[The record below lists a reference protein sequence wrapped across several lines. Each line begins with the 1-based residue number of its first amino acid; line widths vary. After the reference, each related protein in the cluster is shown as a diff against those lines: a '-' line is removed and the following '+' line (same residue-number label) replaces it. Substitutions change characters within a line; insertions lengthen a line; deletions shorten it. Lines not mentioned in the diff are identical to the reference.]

1 MLAAGLAIGGLGLL
15 AGVGLAVASRV
26 FYVYIDPQ
34 IIEIEEA
41 LPGANCGG
49 CGLPGCSAAAQ
60 AIVVGQLAPNACVGG
75 GPDVHAVVAE
85 ILGVEV
91 ELKEPEIAQIG
102 CRYSVARADVK
113 FLYDGVNDCRAAML
127 LNGGVKECP
136 IGCIGLGSCVKACP
150 FGALSMGDDGL
161 PIVHEHICTG
171 CGTCVRTCPK
181 GIIALTSV
189 SNRILGEY
197 TTDECTAPCQRT
209 CPAGIN
215 IPEQLQQ
222 TALGNYVEALR
233 VIKERNPLPLVC
245 GRICPHPC
253 EFECRRNLED
263 EPVAINY
270 LKRFVADHERESGQR
285 LQLFKAP
292 ETGRRLAVVGGG
304 AEGLTASCFL
314 ARLGHSPTIFE
325 AMPELGGLLRTVIP
339 ESRLPRDVLDW
350 EIEGILK
357 LGVETQTGKALGR
370 DFSVASLLK
379 EGYEAVLLATGGWD
393 AMLMRGQ
400 EPDLGQAVPGLYLLL
415 PVSLAWA
422 LGTDVPIGKRVVI
435 AGGGE
440 MALDAAKKCMTSGAE
455 QVIILYRRSQKELGL
470 SDAELTRLG
479 NQGIQAYFRA
489 TLAQFKGVDDQLTQI
504 VFRQTVSGNG
514 SEDSLMAARRFKET
528 AIPAD
533 TVIAASGR
541 LPEMIFV
548 QVPALEGEES
558 PLLWQTISPYH
569 EPTAV
574 TPEGIFATADPLSD
588 YRAAVE
594 AIGAGRRGA
603 ASIHLHLTGKQV
615 VPPEHMIT
623 TITKVLDVAQVENLM
638 PVEPRQQMPELLP
651 EKRIDSSLEIE
662 LGFDEETA
670 RQESA
675 RCLNCGLICYVRSK
689 YH

>member
-15 AGVGLAVASRV
+15 AGVGLAVASKV
-26 FYVYIDPQ
+26 FYVYVDPQ
-34 IIEIEEA
+34 IIEVEEA

-49 CGLPGCSAAAQ
+49 CGLPGCSSAAQ

-75 GPDVHAVVAE
+75 GTDVHEKVAE

-102 CRYSVARADVK
+102 CRYSVARADIK
-113 FLYDGVNDCRAAML
+113 YIYDGVNDCRAAML
-127 LNGGVKECP
+127 LNGGTKECP
-136 IGCIGLGSCVKACP
+136 IGCIGLGSCISVCP

-161 PIVHEHICTG
+161 PLVHENICTG

-181 GIIALTSV
+181 GIISLTSV
-189 SNRILGEY
+189 SNRILGEF

-222 TALGNYVEALR
+222 TAMGNYLEALR

-270 LKRFVADHERESGQR
+270 LKRFVADYERESGQR
-285 LQLFKAP
+285 LELFKAP
-292 ETGRRLAVVGGG
+292 ETGRRMAVVGGG
-304 AEGLTASCFL
+304 AEGLTAACFL

-325 AMPELGGLLRTVIP
+325 AMPKLGGLLRTVIP

-350 EIEGILK
+350 EIESILEM
-357 LGVETQTGKALGR
+357 GVEAQTGKALGK
-370 DFSVASLLK
+370 DFTVASLLQ
-379 EGYEAVLLATGGWD
+379 EGYETVLLATGGWD

-400 EPDLGQAVPGLYLLL
+400 EPNLDQAVPGLYLLL
-415 PVSLAWA
+415 PLSLAWA
-422 LGTDVPIGKRVVI
+422 QGMDVPMGKRVVI
-435 AGGGE
+435 AGGGA
-440 MALDAAKKCMTSGAE
+440 MALDAAKKCMQSGAE
-455 QVIILYRRSQKELGL
+455 QVTVLYRRSQKEMGLTDSEVAQL
-470 SDAELTRLG
+470 SDQSIVLH
-479 NQGIQAYFRA
+479 FRA
-489 TLAQFKGVDDQLTQI
+489 TLSQFKGVDDQLTQL
-504 VFRQTVSGNG
+504 VYGQTASGNG
-514 SEDSLMAARRFKET
+514 SEAGRSVSRRFKET
-528 AIPAD
+528 AIAVD
-533 TVIAASGR
+533 TVITASGR

-548 QVPALEGEES
+548 KVPGLEGEDT
-558 PLLWQTISPYH
+558 PLLWHTISPYH
-569 EPTAV
+569 EPT
-574 TPEGIFATADPLSD
+574 TIRPEGLFATTEPMSD

-594 AIGAGRRGA
+594 AIGAGRRSA
-603 ASIHLHLTGKQV
+603 SSIHLYLSGKQV
-615 VPPEHMIT
+615 VPPENMIT
-623 TITKVLDVAQVENLM
+623 AQTEVLDVGQV
-638 PVEPRQQMPELLP
+638 VELLP
-651 EKRIDSSLEIE
+651 VGPRQKMPERPAVERIDPSLEVE
-662 LGFDEETA
+662 LGMTEEMVRNEA
-670 RQESA
+670 V

>member
-15 AGVGLAVASRV
+15 AGIGLAAASKI
-26 FYVYIDPQ
+26 FYVYVDPK
-34 IIEIEEA
+34 IVELEEA

-60 AIVVGQLAPNACVGG
+60 AIVMGQLAPNACVGG
-75 GPDVHAVVAE
+75 GPDVHAKIAK

-102 CRYSVARADVK
+102 CRYSVEKADLK
-113 FLYDGVNDCRAAML
+113 YLYDGFNDCRAAML
-127 LNGGVKECP
+127 LSDGSKECP

-161 PIVHEHICTG
+161 PVVHEDICTG

-181 GIIALTSV
+181 GIITLTSV

-215 IPEQLQQ
+215 IPEQIQQ
-222 TALGNYVEALR
+222 TALGNYLEALR

-253 EFECRRNLED
+253 EFECRRNLTD

-270 LKRFVADHERESGQR
+270 LKRFVADYERESGQR

-304 AEGLTASCFL
+304 AEGLTAACFL
-314 ARLGHSPTIFE
+314 ARLGHSPTVFE
-325 AMPELGGLLRTVIP
+325 AMPKLGGLLRTVIS
-339 ESRLPRDVLDW
+339 ESRLPKDVLDW
-350 EIEGILK
+350 DIEGILE
-357 LGVETQTGKALGR
+357 LGVEAQTGKALGK
-370 DFSVASLLK
+370 DFTVASLLQ
-379 EGYEAVLLATGGWD
+379 EGYEAVVLATGGWD
-393 AMLMRGQ
+393 ATLMRGPG
-400 EPDLGQAVPGLYLLL
+400 PDLDQTVPGLYLLL

-422 LGTDVPIGKRVVI
+422 QGMEVPVGQRAVI
-435 AGGGE
+435 VGGGE
-440 MALDAAKKCMTSGAE
+440 MALDAARRCRQAGAE
-455 QVIILYRRSQKELGL
+455 QVAILYGRSQGELGL
-470 SDAELTRLG
+470 SESELAKIGDEGTE
-479 NQGIQAYFRA
+479 IYFDA
-489 TLAQFKGVDDQLTQI
+489 TLTQFKGVNNQLTQL
-504 VFRQTVSGNG
+504 VFSQLVSGT
-514 SEDSLMAARRFKET
+514 AAPRRFTEI

-548 QVPALEGEES
+548 KVPELEGEET
-558 PLLWQTISPYH
+558 PLLWQTIAPYH
-569 EPTAV
+569 PPSTV
-574 TPEGIFATADPLSD
+574 KPEGIFATSDPTSD
-588 YRAAVE
+588 YRAVVE
-594 AIGAGRRGA
+594 AIGAGRRTA
-603 ASIHLHLTGKQV
+603 ASTHLFLSGKEV
-615 VPPEHMIT
+615 APPAHMIT
-623 TITKVLDVAQVENLM
+623 SQTEVLDLNQVE
-638 PVEPRQQMPELLP
+638 ELLP
-651 EKRIDSSLEIE
+651 VGPRQKMPKRPPGEHFDPSLEIE
-662 LGFDEETA
+662 LGLTEEMA
-670 RQESA
+670 KQEA
-675 RCLNCGLICYVRSK
+675 LRCLNCGLICYARSR

>member
-15 AGVGLAVASRV
+15 AGVGLAVASKV
-26 FYVYIDPQ
+26 FYVYVDPQ
-34 IIEIEEA
+34 IIEVEEA

-60 AIVVGQLAPNACVGG
+60 AIVVGHLAPNACVGG
-75 GPDVHAVVAE
+75 GADVHEQVAE

-102 CRYSVARADVK
+102 CRYSVAKADIK

-150 FGALSMGDDGL
+150 FGALSMGNDGL
-161 PIVHEHICTG
+161 PVVHEDICTG

-181 GIIALTSV
+181 EIIALTSV
-189 SNRILGEY
+189 TNRILGEY

-215 IPEQLQQ
+215 IPEQIQQ
-222 TALGNYVEALR
+222 TALGNYLEAVR

-253 EFECRRNLED
+253 EFDCRRNLTD

-270 LKRFVADHERESGQR
+270 LKRFVADYERESGQR

-304 AEGLTASCFL
+304 AEGLTAACFL

-325 AMPELGGLLRTVIP
+325 AMPKLGGLLRTVIA
-339 ESRLPRDVLDW
+339 ESRLPKDVLDW
-350 EIEGILK
+350 DIEGILE
-357 LGVETQTGKALGR
+357 LGVEAQTEKAIGK
-370 DFSVASLLK
+370 DFTVASLLQ
-379 EGYEAVLLATGGWD
+379 EGYEAVVLATGGWD
-393 AMLMRGQ
+393 AMLLRGQ
-400 EPDLGQAVPGLYLLL
+400 QPDLAQAIPGLYLLL

-422 LGTDVPIGKRVVI
+422 QGIDVPVGQQVVI
-435 AGGGE
+435 VGGGE
-440 MALDAAKKCMTSGAE
+440 MALDAARKCRQAGAE
-455 QVIILYRRSQKELGL
+455 QVTIVYSRSKGELAL
-470 SDAELTRLG
+470 SDSDLAKIGHEGTEV
-479 NQGIQAYFRA
+479 YFNA
-489 TLAQFKGVDDQLTQI
+489 TLTQFKGVDDRLTQL
-504 VFRQTVSGNG
+504 VFSQLASST
-514 SEDSLMAARRFKET
+514 AAHRRFTEI
-528 AIPAD
+528 AIAAD

-548 QVPALEGEES
+548 KVPALEGEET

-569 EPTAV
+569 PPSTAR
-574 TPEGIFATADPLSD
+574 PEGIFATSDPISD
-588 YRAAVE
+588 YRAVVE
-594 AIGAGRRGA
+594 AIGAGRRSA
-603 ASIHLHLTGKQV
+603 ASAHMFLTGKEIA
-615 VPPEHMIT
+615 PPVHMIT
-623 TITKVLDVAQVENLM
+623 SQTEVLDVGKVQELLTVG
-638 PVEPRQQMPELLP
+638 PRQKMPKRPP
-651 EKRIDSSLEIE
+651 EESFDPSLEIE
-662 LGFDEETA
+662 RGLTEEMA
-670 RQESA
+670 KQEA
-675 RCLNCGLICYVRSK
+675 LRCLNCGLICYTRGS

>member
-1 MLAAGLAIGGLGLL
+1 MFAAGLAIGGLGLL

-26 FYVYIDPQ
+26 FYVYVDPQ

-60 AIVVGQLAPNACVGG
+60 AIVVGHLAPNACVGG
-75 GPDVHAVVAE
+75 GPDVHEKVGE

-102 CRYSVARADVK
+102 CRYSVAKADIK
-113 FLYDGVNDCRAAML
+113 FVYDGVNDCRAAVI

-136 IGCIGLGSCVKACP
+136 IGCIGLGSCVKICP

-161 PIVHEHICTG
+161 PVVHENICTG
-171 CGTCVRTCPK
+171 CGNCVRTCPK
-181 GIIALTSV
+181 EIISLTAV
-189 SNRILGEY
+189 SNRILGEF

-215 IPEQLQQ
+215 IPEQIRQ
-222 TALGNYVEALR
+222 TALGNYLEALR

-270 LKRFVADHERESGQR
+270 LKRFVADYERESGQR

-292 ETGRRLAVVGGG
+292 ETGRSVAVVGGG
-304 AEGLTASCFL
+304 AEGLTAAYFL

-325 AMPELGGLLRTVIP
+325 AMPKLGGLLRTVIP

-350 EIEGILK
+350 EIESILE

-370 DFSVASLLK
+370 DFTPASLLK
-379 EGYEAVLLATGGWD
+379 EGSEAVLLATGGWD
-393 AMLMRGQ
+393 TMLMRGQ
-400 EPDLGQAVPGLYLLL
+400 EPNLEQAVPGLYLLL
-415 PVSLAWA
+415 PLSLAWA
-422 LGTDVPIGKRVVI
+422 LGTDVPVGKRVVI

-440 MALDAAKKCMTSGAE
+440 MALDAAKKCLLSGAE
-455 QVIILYRRSQKELGL
+455 QVTILYRRSQKELEL
-470 SDAELTRLG
+470 SDGDLTQMG
-479 NQGIQAYFRA
+479 DQGIQLHFGA
-489 TLAQFKGVDDQLTQI
+489 TLAQFKGVDDQLTQL
-504 VFRQTVSGNG
+504 VFRQSVSGNG
-514 SEDSLMAARRFKET
+514 TEAGLLAVRRFKET

-548 QVPALEGEES
+548 KVPALEAEES

-569 EPTAV
+569 GPSTV
-574 TPEGIFATADPLSD
+574 KPEGMFVTTEPLSD

-594 AIGAGRRGA
+594 AIGAGRRSA
-603 ASIHLHLTGKQV
+603 ASVHLYLTGKHI
-615 VPPEHMIT
+615 VPPENMIT
-623 TITKVLDVAQVENLM
+623 TITDVLDVVQVENLM
-638 PVEPRQQMPELLP
+638 PVESRQKMPELIP
-651 EKRIDSSLEIE
+651 EKRIDLTLEVE
-662 LGFDEETA
+662 LGLTEEIA
-670 RQESA
+670 RKESV

>member
-1 MLAAGLAIGGLGLL
+1 
-15 AGVGLAVASRV
+15 VHEKVAK
-26 FYVYIDPQ
+26 
-34 IIEIEEA
+34 
-41 LPGANCGG
+41 
-49 CGLPGCSAAAQ
+49 
-60 AIVVGQLAPNACVGG
+60 
-75 GPDVHAVVAE
+75 

-102 CRYSVARADVK
+102 CRYSVAKADIK

-127 LNGGVKECP
+127 LNGGAKECP

-150 FGALSMGDDGL
+150 FGALSMGDDDL
-161 PIVHEHICTG
+161 PVVHEDICTG

-181 GIIALTSV
+181 GIISLTSV

-209 CPAGIN
+209 CPAGID
-215 IPEQLQQ
+215 IPEQLRQ
-222 TALGNYVEALR
+222 TALGNYLEALR

-270 LKRFVADHERESGQR
+270 LKRFVADYERESGQR

-304 AEGLTASCFL
+304 AEGLTAACFL

-325 AMPELGGLLRTVIP
+325 AMPKLGGLLRTVIP
-339 ESRLPRDVLDW
+339 DSRLPKDVLDW
-350 EIEGILK
+350 EIEGILE
-357 LGVETQTGKALGR
+357 LGVEAQTGKALGG
-370 DFSVASLLK
+370 DFTVASLLK

-400 EPDLGQAVPGLYLLL
+400 EPNLQQAVPGLYLLL
-415 PVSLAWA
+415 PISLAWA
-422 LGTDVPIGKRVVI
+422 QGTEVPVGKQVVI

-440 MALDAAKKCMTSGAE
+440 MALDAARKCFQSGAE
-455 QVIILYRRSQKELGL
+455 QVNILYSRSPNELRISDTELAQL
-470 SDAELTRLG
+470 SD
-479 NQGIQAYFRA
+479 QGIQVHFRA
-489 TLAQFKGVDDQLTQI
+489 TLAQFKGVDEQLTQVI
-504 VFRQTVSGNG
+504 VRQVVSGNG
-514 SEDSLMAARRFKET
+514 SEADRLALRRFKET
-528 AIPAD
+528 PISAD

-541 LPEMIFV
+541 LPEMVFAQI
-548 QVPALEGEES
+548 PALEGEES

-574 TPEGIFATADPLSD
+574 KPEGIFLTAEPLSD

-603 ASIHLHLTGKQV
+603 ASIHLYLTGKEV
-615 VPPEHMIT
+615 APPEHMIT
-623 TITKVLDVAQVENLM
+623 TVTRVLDVAQIENLM
-638 PVEPRQQMPELLP
+638 PVEPRRPMPERPP
-651 EKRIDSSLEIE
+651 EERIDPSLEVE
-662 LGFDEETA
+662 LGFTEEMVRT
-670 RQESA
+670 ESA
-675 RCLNCGLICYVRSK
+675 RCLNCGLICYTRSK

>member
-15 AGVGLAVASRV
+15 AGVGLAVASKV

-60 AIVVGQLAPNACVGG
+60 AIVVGHLAPNACVGG
-75 GPDVHAVVAE
+75 GPDVHEQVAE

-91 ELKEPEIAQIG
+91 ELREPEIAQIG
-102 CRYSVARADVK
+102 CRYSVAKADIK
-113 FLYDGVNDCRAAML
+113 YLYDGVNDCRAAML
-127 LNGGVKECP
+127 LNGGAKECP

-161 PIVHEHICTG
+161 PVVHENICTG

-189 SNRILGEY
+189 TNRILGEH

-209 CPAGIN
+209 CPAGID
-215 IPEQLQQ
+215 IPEQLRQ
-222 TALGNYVEALR
+222 TVLGNYSEALR

-270 LKRFVADHERESGQR
+270 LKRFVADYERQSGQR

-304 AEGLTASCFL
+304 AEGLTAACFL
-314 ARLGHSPTIFE
+314 ARLGHAPTIFE
-325 AMPELGGLLRTVIP
+325 AMPKLGGLLRTVIP
-339 ESRLPRDVLDW
+339 DSRLPKDVLDW
-350 EIEGILK
+350 DIEGILE
-357 LGVETQTGKALGR
+357 LGVEAQTEKALGR
-370 DFSVASLLK
+370 DFTVASLLK

-393 AMLMRGQ
+393 AMLMRGP
-400 EPDLGQAVPGLYLLL
+400 ESGLEQAAPGIYLLL

-422 LGTDVPIGKRVVI
+422 QSIEVPVGRRVVI

-440 MALDAAKKCMTSGAE
+440 MAIDAAKKCKASGAE
-455 QVIILYRRSQKELGL
+455 EVTILYRRSQDELGL
-470 SDAELTRLG
+470 SESDLTQLK
-479 NQGIQAYFRA
+479 NESIEVHFRA
-489 TLAQFKGVDDQLTQI
+489 TLSQLKGVDEQLTQL
-504 VFRQTVSGNG
+504 VFRQSLSGNG
-514 SEDSLMAARRFKET
+514 TGAGGLATRRFKET
-528 AIPAD
+528 PIPAD
-533 TVIAASGR
+533 TVIAAGGR

-548 QVPALEGEES
+548 KVPALEDEES

-569 EPTAV
+569 EPPAV
-574 TPEGIFATADPLSD
+574 KPEGMFVTTDPLSD

-603 ASIHLHLTGKQV
+603 ASIHLYLTDKQV
-615 VPPEHMIT
+615 APPENMIT
-623 TITKVLDVAQVENLM
+623 SITEVLDVNYVENLM
-638 PVEPRQQMPELLP
+638 EVEPRQEMPELP
-651 EKRIDSSLEIE
+651 YEKRFDTSLEIE
-662 LGFDEETA
+662 QGFTEELV
-670 RQESA
+670 RSESA
-675 RCLNCGLICYVRSK
+675 RCLNCGLICYTRTK

>member
-15 AGVGLAVASRV
+15 AGVGLAVASKI

-34 IIEIEEA
+34 IIEVEEA

-75 GPDVHAVVAE
+75 GVEVHEKVAV

-102 CRYSVARADVK
+102 CRYSVAKADIK

-136 IGCIGLGSCVKACP
+136 IGCIGLGSCIKACP
-150 FGALSMGDDGL
+150 FGALSMGNDGL
-161 PIVHEHICTG
+161 PVVHEDICTG

-189 SNRILGEY
+189 TNRILGEY

-215 IPEQLQQ
+215 IPEQIQQ
-222 TALGNYVEALR
+222 TALGNYLEAVR

-253 EFECRRNLED
+253 EFDCRRNLTD

-270 LKRFVADHERESGQR
+270 LKRFVSDYERESGQR

-292 ETGRRLAVVGGG
+292 ETARRLAVVGGG
-304 AEGLTASCFL
+304 AEGLTAACFL

-325 AMPELGGLLRTVIP
+325 AMPKLGGLLRTVIS
-339 ESRLPRDVLDW
+339 ESRLPKEVLDW
-350 EIEGILK
+350 DIEGILE
-357 LGVETQTGKALGR
+357 LGVEAQTEKALGK
-370 DFSVASLLK
+370 DFTVASLLQ
-379 EGYEAVLLATGGWD
+379 EGYEAVVLATGGWD

-400 EPDLGQAVPGLYLLL
+400 DPDLAQAIPGLYLLL

-422 LGTDVPIGKRVVI
+422 QGMDVPVGRRVVI
-435 AGGGE
+435 VGGGE
-440 MALDAAKKCMTSGAE
+440 MALDAARKCRQAGAE
-455 QVIILYRRSQKELGL
+455 QVTVVYNRSKEELGL
-470 SDAELTRLG
+470 SDSDLAKTSDEGTEVH
-479 NQGIQAYFRA
+479 FDA
-489 TLAQFKGVDDQLTQI
+489 TLTQLKGVDDQLTQL
-504 VFRQTVSGNG
+504 VFSKLASAT
-514 SEDSLMAARRFKET
+514 AASRRFTEI

-533 TVIAASGR
+533 TIIAASGR

-548 QVPALEGEES
+548 KVPALEGEET

-569 EPTAV
+569 PPSTV
-574 TPEGIFATADPLSD
+574 RPEGIFATNDPISD
-588 YRAAVE
+588 YRAVVE
-594 AIGAGRRGA
+594 AIGAGRRAA
-603 ASIHLHLTGKQV
+603 ASTHMFLTGKEIT
-615 VPPEHMIT
+615 PPVHMISDQAE
-623 TITKVLDVAQVENLM
+623 VLDVDQV
-638 PVEPRQQMPELLP
+638 QELLP
-651 EKRIDSSLEIE
+651 VGPRQKMPKRPPEEHFDPSLEIE
-662 LGFDEETA
+662 RGLSEEMA
-670 RQESA
+670 KQEA
-675 RCLNCGLICYVRSK
+675 LRCLNCGLICYARGR

>member
-15 AGVGLAVASRV
+15 AGVGLAMASKV
-26 FYVYIDPQ
+26 FYVYVDPKVV
-34 IIEIEEA
+34 ELEEA

-60 AIVVGQLAPNACVGG
+60 AIVLGQLAPNACVGG
-75 GPDVHAVVAE
+75 GPGVHVEVAE

-102 CRYSVARADVK
+102 CRYSVARADIK
-113 FLYDGVNDCRAAML
+113 YLYEGVNDCRAAML
-127 LNGGVKECP
+127 LNGGAKECP
-136 IGCIGLGSCVKACP
+136 IGCIGLGSCIKVCP

-161 PIVHEHICTG
+161 PLVHEDICTG

-181 GIIALTSV
+181 GIISLTSV
-189 SNRILGEY
+189 TNRILGEY
-197 TTDECTAPCQRT
+197 TTDECTAPCQRA

-215 IPEQLQQ
+215 IPEQIRQ
-222 TALGNYVEALR
+222 TAMGNYLEALR

-270 LKRFVADHERESGQR
+270 LKRFVADYERQSGQK

-292 ETGRRLAVVGGG
+292 ETGRRVAVVGGG
-304 AEGLTASCFL
+304 AEGLTAACFL

-325 AMPELGGLLRTVIP
+325 AMPKLGGLLRTVIP

-350 EIEGILK
+350 EIESILEM
-357 LGVETQTGKALGR
+357 GVEAQTGKALGK
-370 DFSVASLLK
+370 DFTVASLLQ
-379 EGYEAVLLATGGWD
+379 EGYEAVALATGGWD
-393 AMLMRGQ
+393 TTLMRGQ
-400 EPDLGQAVPGLYLLL
+400 EPNLEQAAPGLYLLL

-422 LGTDVPIGKRVVI
+422 QGMNVPVGQRVVI

-440 MALDAAKKCMTSGAE
+440 LALDAAKKCMQSGAE
-455 QVIILYRRSQKELGL
+455 QVTVLYSRSQKELGISDSELEQL
-470 SDAELTRLG
+470 SD
-479 NQGIQAYFRA
+479 QGISVYFRA
-489 TLAQFKGVDDQLTQI
+489 AVSQFKGVDDKLTQL
-504 VFRQTVSGNG
+504 VFRQTAAGNG
-514 SEDSLMAARRFKET
+514 SKGGLLASRRFKET
-528 AIPAD
+528 PIGAD

-548 QVPALEGEES
+548 KIPALEGEET
-558 PLLWQTISPYH
+558 PLLWQTISPYQQ
-569 EPTAV
+569 PQPVRA
-574 TPEGIFATADPLSD
+574 EGIFSATQPMSD

-594 AIGAGRRGA
+594 AIGAGRRAA
-603 ASIHLHLTGKQV
+603 ASTNLFLIGKEV
-615 VPPEHMIT
+615 APPPHMIT
-623 TITKVLDVAQVENLM
+623 EQTEVLDVDQVKELL
-638 PVEPRQQMPELLP
+638 PVGPRQQMVERPAAE
-651 EKRIDSSLEIE
+651 RIDPLLEVE
-662 LGFDEETA
+662 LGLTEEMV
-670 RQESA
+670 RQEA
-675 RCLNCGLICYVRSK
+675 VRCLNCGLICYTRSR

>member
-1 MLAAGLAIGGLGLL
+1 MLAAGLTIGGLGLL
-15 AGVGLAVASRV
+15 AGVGLAVASKV
-26 FYVYIDPQ
+26 FYVYVDPQ
-34 IIEIEEA
+34 IIEVEEA

-49 CGLPGCSAAAQ
+49 CGLPGCSSAAQ

-75 GPDVHAVVAE
+75 GVDVHEKVAE

-102 CRYSVARADVK
+102 CRYSVAKADIK
-113 FLYDGVNDCRAAML
+113 YLYDGVNDCRAAML
-127 LNGGVKECP
+127 LHGGAKECP
-136 IGCIGLGSCVKACP
+136 IGCIGLGSCISVCP

-161 PIVHEHICTG
+161 PVVHEDICTG

-181 GIIALTSV
+181 GIISLTSV
-189 SNRILGEY
+189 SNRILGEF

-222 TALGNYVEALR
+222 TAMGNYLEALR

-253 EFECRRNLED
+253 ELECRRNLED

-270 LKRFVADHERESGQR
+270 LKRFVADYERESGQR
-285 LQLFKAP
+285 LELFKAP

-325 AMPELGGLLRTVIP
+325 AMPKLGGLLRTIIP

-350 EIEGILK
+350 EIEGILEM
-357 LGVETQTGKALGR
+357 GVEAQTGKALGK
-370 DFSVASLLK
+370 DFTVASLLQ
-379 EGYEAVLLATGGWD
+379 EGYETVLLATGGWD

-400 EPDLGQAVPGLYLLL
+400 EPNLDQAVPGLYLLL
-415 PVSLAWA
+415 PLSLAWA
-422 LGTDVPIGKRVVI
+422 QGMDVPMGERVVI
-435 AGGGE
+435 AGGGD
-440 MALDAAKKCMTSGAE
+440 MALDAAKKCMQSGAE
-455 QVIILYRRSQKELGL
+455 QVTVLYRRSQKEVGL
-470 SDAELTRLG
+470 TDSEEAQLRDQSIVLH
-479 NQGIQAYFRA
+479 FRA
-489 TLAQFKGVDDQLTQI
+489 TLFQFKGVDDQLTQL
-504 VFRQTVSGNG
+504 VYRQTASGNG
-514 SEDSLMAARRFKET
+514 SEAGRSVSRQFKET
-528 AIPAD
+528 AIAVD
-533 TVIAASGR
+533 TVITASGR

-548 QVPALEGEES
+548 KVPGLEGEDT

-569 EPTAV
+569 EPTTV
-574 TPEGIFATADPLSD
+574 RPEGIFATTEPMSD
-588 YRAAVE
+588 YRAVVE
-594 AIGAGRRGA
+594 AIGAGRRSA
-603 ASIHLHLTGKQV
+603 SSIHLYLSGKQV
-615 VPPEHMIT
+615 VPPENMIT
-623 TITKVLDVAQVENLM
+623 AQTEVLDVDQVVELM
-638 PVEPRQQMPELLP
+638 PVGPRQKMPERSAAERVDP
-651 EKRIDSSLEIE
+651 SLEVE
-662 LGFDEETA
+662 LGLTEEMV
-670 RQESA
+670 RNESV

>member
-26 FYVYIDPQ
+26 FYVYVDPQ
-34 IIEIEEA
+34 IIEVEEA

-49 CGLPGCSAAAQ
+49 CGLPGCSSAAQ

-75 GPDVHAVVAE
+75 GPDVHTKVAE

-102 CRYSVARADVK
+102 CRYSVAKADIK
-113 FLYDGVNDCRAAML
+113 YLYDGVYDCRAAML
-127 LNGGVKECP
+127 LNGGAKECP

-161 PIVHEHICTG
+161 PVVHEDICTG

-181 GIIALTSV
+181 DIITLTSV

-197 TTDECTAPCQRT
+197 TTSECTAPCQRT

-215 IPEQLQQ
+215 IPEQIRQ
-222 TALGNYVEALR
+222 TVLGNYLEATR
-233 VIKERNPLPLVC
+233 IIKERNPLPLVC

-270 LKRFVADHERESGQR
+270 LKRFVADYERASGRR

-304 AEGLTASCFL
+304 AEGLTAACFM
-314 ARLGHSPTIFE
+314 ARLGHSPTVFE
-325 AMPELGGLLRTVIP
+325 AMPKLGGLLRTVIP

-350 EIEGILK
+350 EIEGILEM
-357 LGVETQTGKALGR
+357 GVEAQTGKSLGR
-370 DFSVASLLK
+370 DFTVASLLK

-400 EPDLGQAVPGLYLLL
+400 EPNVEQSVPGLYLLL

-422 LGTDVPIGKRVVI
+422 LGIDVPVGKRVAI

-440 MALDAAKKCMTSGAE
+440 MALDAAKHCLQLGAE
-455 QVIILYRRSQKELGL
+455 QVTIFHRRSQQELGL
-470 SDAELTRLG
+470 PDSELTKLSD
-479 NQGIQAYFRA
+479 QGIQLLFRS
-489 TLAQFKGVDDQLTQI
+489 TLTQLKGIDEQLTQL
-504 VFRQTVSGNG
+504 VYRQLASGNG
-514 SEDSLMAARRFKET
+514 GDSIRSAPGRFKET
-528 AIPAD
+528 FLAVD
-533 TVIAASGR
+533 TVIAAGGR

-548 QVPALEGEES
+548 KVPSLEGEES

-569 EPTAV
+569 EPPPVRT
-574 TPEGIFATADPLSD
+574 EGVFDTSEPMSD

-603 ASIHLHLTGKQV
+603 ASVHLYLAGKQV
-615 VPPEHMIT
+615 IPPENMIT
-623 TITKVLDVAQVENLM
+623 TVTKVLDVGQVENLM
-638 PVEPRQQMPELLP
+638 PAEPRQKMPERTTEERVDP
-651 EKRIDSSLEIE
+651 SLEVE
-662 LGFDEETA
+662 LGLNEEMA

-675 RCLNCGLICYVRSK
+675 RCLNCGLICYTRSK